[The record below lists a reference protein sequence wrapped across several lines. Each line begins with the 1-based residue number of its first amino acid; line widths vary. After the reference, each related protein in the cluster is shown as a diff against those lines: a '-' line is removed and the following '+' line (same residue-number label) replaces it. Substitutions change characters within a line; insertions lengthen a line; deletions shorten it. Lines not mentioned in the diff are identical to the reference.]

1 MIEAYFG
8 MKKPPFTKELRTEN
22 LIETYDT
29 REASARL
36 NHIRQHRGLFCLTG
50 EPGSGKTTVLRR
62 FVDSLNPQTHLH
74 CYTPH
79 STVSRTDF
87 YRQLNQLLK
96 LPPRIRKCD
105 LFEQIQRAVQDLYGR
120 QGKTPC
126 FILDECQMMD
136 HETLQEITLLTNF
149 EMDSKVPF
157 ILVLIGQPELREKLK
172 RRIHE
177 PLSQRIPLRYH
188 MAGLSLEETRQYVLH
203 HMKLSGRADP
213 VFEEPAFELIHQL
226 SQGLPRKVNHLCLA
240 ALTVTM
246 LKKSQVASA
255 DHVLT
260 ASGGA

>member
-1 MIEAYFG
+1 MMEVYFG
-8 MKKPPFTKELRTEN
+8 LKKPPFGKELRTQEM
-22 LIETYDT
+22 IDTYDM

-36 NHIRQHRGLFCLTG
+36 SHIRQHRGLFCLTG
-50 EPGSGKTTVLRR
+50 EPGSGKTSLLRR
-62 FVDSLNPQTHLH
+62 FVDGLNPQTHLH

-79 STVSRTDF
+79 ATVSKTDF
-87 YRQLNQLLK
+87 YRQLNQLLN

-105 LFEQIQRAVQDLYGR
+105 LFEQIQRSVSDLYGR

-157 ILVLIGQPELREKLK
+157 VLVLIGQPDLREKLK

-188 MAGLSLEETRQYVLH
+188 MAGLSAEEVRAYVLH
-203 HMKLSGRADP
+203 HLKLAGRSDP
-213 VFEEPAFELIHQL
+213 LFEEGTFEILHQL
-226 SQGLPRKVNHLCLA
+226 GMGLPRKLNTLCLA
-240 ALTVTM
+240 SMTACLLKKAQTVTT
-246 LKKSQVASA
+246 
-255 DHVLT
+255 DHVLQ
-260 ASGGA
+260 ASGGL